1 MFAKS
6 LRAAF
11 TLSLLLL
18 SASLS
23 SAVLAQEKTTAQTPP
38 SVGTP
43 VVWRDPGDISARD
56 LRYGAGSAEL
66 APAAPFTFV
75 KEDKLGAS
83 PKFEVKDSKGTTWV
97 VKLGVE
103 AQSETVATRLAW
115 AMGYFA
121 EEAYYFDRAE
131 IGGLPRLARGQEFVE
146 NNRIV
151 RGVRFEPRREQA
163 ARGATWDW
171 LKNPFVG
178 SRELDG
184 LKVLMVLLANY
195 DTRLDNNHVITVV
208 NPESGQPE
216 ARYVVTDIGA
226 TLGHVGGLGGKRSKN
241 NLEDFR
247 SSKFILGVTDGMVE
261 FDYNT
266 TPSGGG
272 KFASFFNPGYRK
284 TQANKEKAMRRIPVE
299 SARWIGSQLARLSDE
314 QLRDAFNAAGY
325 DQPTRE
331 GFVKV
336 LRERIQQL
344 NQLSAAPQT
353 ATVVGK

>member
-1 MFAKS
+1 M
-6 LRAAF
+6 
-11 TLSLLLL
+11 L

-23 SAVLAQEKTTAQTPP
+23 SAVLAQEKTAQTQAP
-38 SVGTP
+38 VGAP
-43 VVWRDPGDISARD
+43 VIWRDPGDISARD
-56 LRYGAGSAEL
+56 LRYGPGSAEQ

-83 PKFEVKDSKGTTWV
+83 PKFEVKDAKGTTWV

-121 EEAYYFDRAE
+121 DEAYYFERAE
-131 IGGLPRLARGQEFVE
+131 IANLPRLARGQEHVE
-146 NNRIV
+146 GNKVV
-151 RGVRFEPRREQA
+151 RGVRFEPRRA
-163 ARGATWDW
+163 HISRGATWDW

-195 DTRLDNNHVITVV
+195 DTRLDNNHILSVV
-208 NPESGQPE
+208 NPESGQTE

-226 TLGHVGGLGGKRSKN
+226 TLGQVGGLGGKRSKN
-241 NLEDFR
+241 NLEDYR
-247 SSKFILGVTDGMVE
+247 SSKFIIGVQNGLVE

-314 QLRDAFNAAGY
+314 QLRDAFTAAGY

-331 GFVKV
+331 GFVKA

-353 ATVVGK
+353 PAVAVK